1 VTHLDDLHA
10 LLSER
15 AHLRAQRDELQAT
28 CTRLEAEARAA
39 REEMRR
45 VRAKQPSVGDILH
58 GTAILGRRVTIPGVG
73 SGRIISFSAYGDDEA
88 GCQIRL
94 DGRRGVRPDVPAKD
108 LHIEDEPA
116 AITPP
121 AEQGDIANRTTVAD
135 MLKDNNSPVG
145 RRVQITVNGPRLGTV
160 LAMQERATGNV
171 CIVQTGEGAF
181 EMHEPHTLVD
191 AEPTFDRKEWLDRFF
206 SRNRE
211 LMAALAKAER
221 EEREAKPAPEQ
232 PAAITPPAE
241 RGDIEPET
249 VADLL
254 ALGRP
259 VVGLHVTVP
268 SFMHS
273 DRTVPRVV
281 KDIVKLHDGTR
292 CAVVRDDFGELLH
305 KPENVR
311 LAKPT
316 PEEKTAHVARWMHVR
331 VDAWQLVSTRG
342 LLATMTVNHSE
353 TDPFRAFIGT
363 DRVDGRTAIACAGW
377 AEDYLRRS
385 GMLPT
390 GPIDRSA
397 LNELRREVDPS
408 THNAARMATLPH
420 LSATL
425 RRRGHAPSDGTRRR
439 WIRGQRR
446 WHQPDRHR

>member
-1 VTHLDDLHA
+1 MTHLDDLHA

-108 LHIEDEPA
+108 LRIEDEPA

-191 AEPTFDRKEWLDRFF
+191 AEPLD
-206 SRNRE
+206 
-211 LMAALAKAER
+211 A
-221 EEREAKPAPEQ
+221 PAPEEK
-232 PAAITPPAE
+232 PAY
-241 RGDIEPET
+241 
-249 VADLL
+249 
-254 ALGRP
+254 
-259 VVGLHVTVP
+259 
-268 SFMHS
+268 
-273 DRTVPRVV
+273 
-281 KDIVKLHDGTR
+281 
-292 CAVVRDDFGELLH
+292 
-305 KPENVR
+305 
-311 LAKPT
+311 
-316 PEEKTAHVARWMHVR
+316 VARWVL
-331 VDAWQLVSTRG
+331 DSAPETWKLV
-342 LLATMTVNHSE
+342 
-353 TDPFRAFIGT
+353 TDKQ
-363 DRVDGRTAIACAGW
+363 V
-377 AEDYLRRS
+377 
-385 GMLPT
+385 
-390 GPIDRSA
+390 
-397 LNELRREVDPS
+397 V
-408 THNAARMATLPH
+408 
-420 LSATL
+420 ATL
-425 RRRGHAPSDGTRRR
+425 RRRDIGDRGYGVTVKHPSAVWNTKHERADFGEYEARQLG
-439 WIRGQRR
+439 WLPPG
-446 WHQPDRHR
+446 PVDRSQLDDYE

>member
-1 VTHLDDLHA
+1 MINDTAAAIIAAQAKEL
-10 LLSER
+10 E
-15 AHLRAQRDELQAT
+15 HLRAQRDQLQRD
-28 CTRLEAEARAA
+28 CTRFEAEARAA

-45 VRAKQPSVGDILH
+45 LRA
-58 GTAILGRRVTIPGVG
+58 A
-73 SGRIISFSAYGDDEA
+73 
-88 GCQIRL
+88 
-94 DGRRGVRPDVPAKD
+94 
-108 LHIEDEPA
+108 
-116 AITPP
+116 
-121 AEQGDIANRTTVAD
+121 
-135 MLKDNNSPVG
+135 
-145 RRVQITVNGPRLGTV
+145 
-160 LAMQERATGNV
+160 
-171 CIVQTGEGAF
+171 
-181 EMHEPHTLVD
+181 
-191 AEPTFDRKEWLDRFF
+191 TFDRKEWLDRFF

-397 LNELRREVDPS
+397 LETP
-408 THNAARMATLPH
+408 
-420 LSATL
+420 
-425 RRRGHAPSDGTRRR
+425 
-439 WIRGQRR
+439 
-446 WHQPDRHR
+446 